1 MNGTRKGSEN
11 PITGVI
17 QAEAE
22 GYSSR
27 AHYFIVQSV
36 ALDGLRVF
44 FQIYNFFL
52 QAKEKGFGQSNDP
65 ATLILGG
72 SNFGSSMQ
80 GGLKIT
86 NVWLIGLPPQSTGG
100 CGVGKE
106 DSPLLSQGNFFLI
119 LGLSFKEFSPSNVGP
134 LLNLGTEM
142 SPHSS
147 QGGII
152 LCWNWPLT
160 WNRGT
165 KVCILPLLGTSS
177 GNRTTNTG
185 SAYFQP
191 LYENEMT

>member
-52 QAKEKGFGQSNDP
+52 QAKEKGFGQSSDP

-80 GGLKIT
+80 GGLKTT
-86 NVWLIGLPPQSTGG
+86 NVQLIGLPPQSLVAVGLEGGQSSVITG
-100 CGVGKE
+100 
-106 DSPLLSQGNFFLI
+106 QFLFN
-119 LGLSFKEFSPSNVGP
+119 S
-134 LLNLGTEM
+134 
-142 SPHSS
+142 
-147 QGGII
+147 
-152 LCWNWPLT
+152 WPL
-160 WNRGT
+160 
-165 KVCILPLLGTSS
+165 I
-177 GNRTTNTG
+177 
-185 SAYFQP
+185 
-191 LYENEMT
+191 